1 MDQLRFDG
9 RVAVVTGAGGG
20 LGKAYA
26 LLLGSRGAKVV
37 VNDLG
42 GARDGVGKSNFADA
56 VVKEIKD
63 KGGEAVADYNSVV
76 EGHNIIKTAL
86 DKFGRIDIL
95 INNAGILRDRS
106 FQKMSDQDWD
116 LVHAVHL
123 KGAYKTTQ
131 AAWESFKK
139 QKYGRVIMTSSNAG
153 LLGNF
158 GQSNYSAA
166 KMGLVG
172 FANTLALEGA
182 KYNIKVNTIVPTA
195 ASRLTEDI
203 LPPDMFQA
211 MKPELIAP
219 VVAYMV
225 HESFEAN
232 GEIIDSTLGFASK
245 AHLVRSNGAPLR
257 NKPSD
262 PVTIESVKQH
272 WHDVVNMNDAKR
284 IDKIAEVTI
293 DLVQKL
299 QDFEERSKL
308 NSERPSYWGS
318 YKYNSKDLVCYALG
332 IGASVVNESELRFLY
347 ESHESFGPLPTF
359 FILAGMML
367 ESPIVSQSMPPGKY
381 ADFTNIL
388 HGEQYIEYL
397 KEMPGTE
404 GEFTVRN
411 YVVDMLDKGSS
422 AVAIVNSE
430 IYQNRELV
438 IRTQQH
444 IFVLGQGGFGGARN
458 STLAVGVL
466 AVPARAPDAV
476 REQRTSEDQAAL
488 YRLSGDLNPLHI
500 DPNVASVSGHPKP
513 ILHGLAS
520 LGFSVRH
527 VIAQYAGN
535 EPSNV
540 KAIKARFAKPVVPGQ
555 TLITEMWLEKSRVH
569 FQTKVKETGN
579 VVIGGA
585 FVDLKNVVKEG
596 AQSSAADS
604 AKVAGS
610 SSTLKSDSLFAKI
623 EEGIK
628 ENPDKAKSVGA
639 VYLYNITENGKT
651 VKQWTLDLKSGL
663 TVYQGEPKS
672 GKADTTMTVSDD
684 DLIEI
689 AAGTLSPQVAYLKGK
704 IKIAGNI
711 MLAQKL
717 GPLLKSGAK
726 L

>member
-1 MDQLRFDG
+1 MDQLRYDG

-76 EGHNIIKTAL
+76 EGEKIIKTAL
-86 DKFGRIDIL
+86 DNFGRVDIL

-106 FQKMSDQDWD
+106 FQKMADQDWD
-116 LVHAVHL
+116 LVQAVHL
-123 KGAYKTTQ
+123 KGAFKTTQ
-131 AAWESFKK
+131 AAWETFKK
-139 QKYGRVIMTSSNAG
+139 QKYGRIIMTSSNAG

-158 GQSNYSAA
+158 GQANYSSA
-166 KMGLVG
+166 KMGLIG
-172 FANTLALEGA
+172 LANTLAIEGA

-203 LPPDMFQA
+203 LPPDMFEA

-219 VVAYMV
+219 VVAYMA
-225 HESFEAN
+225 HESFEAS

-245 AHLVRSNGAPLR
+245 AQLVRSTGAPLR

-272 WHDVVNMNDAKR
+272 WQDAVNMNNAKHV
-284 IDKIAEVTI
+284 DKITEVTI

-308 NSERPSYWGS
+308 DREHPSYWGS

-332 IGASVVNESELRFLY
+332 IGASVVNESDLKFLY
-347 ESHESFGPLPTF
+347 ESHESFTALPTF

-367 ESPIVSQSMPPGKY
+367 ESPIVAQSMPPGKF

-388 HGEQYIEYL
+388 HGEQYIEFL
-397 KEMPGTE
+397 KEFPGTE
-404 GEFTVRN
+404 GEFKVRN
-411 YVVDMLDKGSS
+411 YVVDVLDKGSS

-430 IYQNRELV
+430 IYQNREV
-438 IRTQQH
+438 IVRTQQH
-444 IFVLGQGGFGGARN
+444 IFVLGQGGFKGPRN
-458 STLAVGVL
+458 SSAAVGVQ
-466 AVPARAPDAV
+466 AAPARAPDAV
-476 REQRTSEDQAAL
+476 VEQRTAEDQAAL

-500 DPNVASVSGHPKP
+500 DPNVATVSGHPKP

-527 VIAQYAGN
+527 VLSKYGGN

-540 KAIKARFAKPVVPGQ
+540 KAIKARFAKPVLPGH
-555 TLITEMWLEKSRVH
+555 TLCTEMWAEGARVH
-569 FQTKVKETGN
+569 FQTRLKETGN
-579 VVIGGA
+579 VVIAGA
-585 FVDLKNVVKEG
+585 YVDLKNVVKDG
-596 AQSSAADS
+596 VPSAPSKSGQSSA
-604 AKVAGS
+604 
-610 SSTLKSDSLFAKI
+610 TLKSDSLFAKI

-628 ENPDKAKSVGA
+628 ANPDKAKSVGA

-651 VKQWTLDLKSGL
+651 IKQWTLDLKSGL
-663 TVYQGEPKS
+663 TVYQGEPKT

-704 IKIAGNI
+704 IKISGNI